1 MTRSTNVAKV
11 VRVVDVGKFYEYMDL
26 EKLFCLF
33 DLVILLNSYLNK
45 WIWFELDSAMNWI

>member
-1 MTRSTNVAKV
+1 MTKSTNVTKV

>member
-1 MTRSTNVAKV
+1 MTRSTNVTKV

>member
-1 MTRSTNVAKV
+1 MTRSTNVTKV

-33 DLVILLNSYLNK
+33 DLVILLNSYLN
-45 WIWFELDSAMNWI
+45 